1 MRRSRACPL
10 FRSRTV
16 TIIIIVIIIIKIVII
31 IIIII
36 IIVIIII
43 FTLGSINSTYA
54 GGVEQM
60 TQTSN
65 ST

>member
-16 TIIIIVIIIIKIVII
+16 TIIIIVIIIIKIV

>member
-1 MRRSRACPL
+1 MRRSRACLL

-16 TIIIIVIIIIKIVII
+16 TIIIIVIIIIKIV